1 MEVIRRCTDL
11 RNLLRLQLSEGDG
24 NHQQTFHVQS
34 VPHVSAVEGKFN
46 RYDNIKVDI
55 KKVGSKDA
63 K

>member
-1 MEVIRRCTDL
+1 MEVICRSTEL
-11 RNLLRLQLSEGDG
+11 RNRLRLQFFEGDG

-34 VPHVSAVEGKFN
+34 VPHVSAVEGKLN

-55 KKVGSKDA
+55 RKLNRKDA